1 MKKLTIVTLTYNQLE
16 RATKPYIESLYKY
29 TNIEDFDL
37 ILVDNNS
44 TDGTVEYLK
53 ELQTKYNNITLI
65 FNDKNLGYD
74 IGNNQ
79 GLKLIDTT
87 GDIKNKF
94 IGLFNNDLLFT
105 PNWLEPCLKVFEND
119 PKIGLASP
127 RLPRKCKFDASNY
140 LEHYEKF
147 LEKYYKK
154 YGEFQLNITPYF
166 CVALIPVEV
175 FKKVGFLDENFSPAF
190 YEDDDYAIRTYYQG
204 YKVGYIN
211 TSFVYHNHATTSK
224 HLPEKDALMERN
236 RKYFFEKHPI
246 AEYIWKNRRTSVFK
260 DMAKY
265 IKDSFY

>member
-53 ELQTKYNNITLI
+53 ELQTKYNN
-65 FNDKNLGYD
+65 
-74 IGNNQ
+74 
-79 GLKLIDTT
+79 
-87 GDIKNKF
+87 
-94 IGLFNNDLLFT
+94 
-105 PNWLEPCLKVFEND
+105 
-119 PKIGLASP
+119 
-127 RLPRKCKFDASNY
+127 
-140 LEHYEKF
+140 
-147 LEKYYKK
+147 
-154 YGEFQLNITPYF
+154 
-166 CVALIPVEV
+166 
-175 FKKVGFLDENFSPAF
+175 
-190 YEDDDYAIRTYYQG
+190 
-204 YKVGYIN
+204 
-211 TSFVYHNHATTSK
+211 
-224 HLPEKDALMERN
+224 